1 MFQANGNEKKAGL
14 VILISNKVDLKIYKR
29 NASGFCELILYPV
42 TLLNSLISFSNFLI
56 VSLGFAM

>member
-14 VILISNKVDLKIYKR
+14 VILFSNKVDLKIYKR